1 MSLFWHLIPSTT
13 IKCGSYYLYVTKEE
27 LRLGETR
34 DTANKLKSLNW
45 NLELSGIKS
54 FALSSAGP
62 FSATVQLTWEENKSK
77 ILKNPNYAQFSKV
90 F

>member
-1 MSLFWHLIPSTT
+1 MCLFWHLIPSTT
-13 IKCGSYYLYVTKEE
+13 IKCGNYYLYVTEEE
-27 LRLGETR
+27 LRLGEAR
-34 DTANKLKSLNW
+34 DTANKLKSLNR

-54 FALSSAGP
+54 FALPSAVP
-62 FSATVQLTWEENKSK
+62 FSATVQLTWEENKNK